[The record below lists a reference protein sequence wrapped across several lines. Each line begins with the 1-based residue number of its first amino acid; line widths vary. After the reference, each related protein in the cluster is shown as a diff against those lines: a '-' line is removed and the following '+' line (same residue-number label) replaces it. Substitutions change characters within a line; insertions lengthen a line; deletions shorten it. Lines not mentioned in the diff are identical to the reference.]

1 MILKQMFDLPNY
13 GWKSAFDDLESMRQ
27 NMNRLFGQVSGR
39 PYWRTHAG
47 VFPLVNISETVSHF
61 FIRAEIPGMEGREI
75 DISATSRSLTIT
87 GERKIISEGKNVK
100 YHRREREGGTFSR
113 VIALPNDIQTDKIA
127 AEYTDGVLTI
137 TIPKAEAAKPKKIA
151 IK

>member
-39 PYWRTHAG
+39 PYWQAHAG
-47 VFPLVNISETVSHF
+47 VFPLVNIMEDTDYF
-61 FIRAEIPGMEGREI
+61 FICSEIPGMESKEI

-100 YHRREREGGTFSR
+100 YHRREREGGTFNR
-113 VIALPNDIQTDKIA
+113 VIALPDDIQADKI
-127 AEYTDGVLTI
+127 DS
-137 TIPKAEAAKPKKIA
+137 
-151 IK
+151 